1 MTVPVLSILF
11 MVVTLLVC
19 FGFPI
24 VLWVLFAKRYERVS
38 TAVLLGMLG
47 FVVPQ
52 LLIRI
57 PILQLLAGNAGWIAF
72 CTATPI
78 VALAAYALS
87 AGLFETAGRCGVF
100 FLLRKRLSYPTALSA
115 GLGHGA
121 VEAVVLVGLTYINN
135 IVYSILIN
143 LNQLPD
149 VAGLQSMLAP
159 LATTASPIFLMA
171 GVERL
176 FTMVVHMALSVL
188 LWRFFAVG
196 KAWVG
201 FFVCTAA
208 HFGVDFVSTLLA
220 QLGIGTWGVEL
231 AIGLMA
237 ALGFWLIR
245 RTGKKFSGSSV
256 EGNA

>member
-1 MTVPVLSILF
+1 MMTVPTLSILF

-24 VLWVLFAKRYERVS
+24 VLWVLFAKRYGKIS
-38 TAVLLGMLG
+38 AAVGLGMLG

-57 PILQLLAGNAGWIAF
+57 PILQLLAGNTGWIAF
-72 CTATPI
+72 CTATP
-78 VALAAYALS
+78 VLALAVYALS

-100 FLLRKRLSYPTALSA
+100 YLLRKRLSYPIALSA

-121 VEAVVLVGLTYINN
+121 IEAIVLVGLTYINN
-135 IVYSILIN
+135 IVYSILMN

-149 VAGLQSMLAP
+149 VAGLQSTLAP
-159 LATTASPIFLMA
+159 LATTASSIFLLA
-171 GVERL
+171 GAERL

-188 LWRFFAVG
+188 LWRFFDVG
-196 KAWVG
+196 KAWLG

-208 HFGVDFVSTLLA
+208 HFGVDFLSTLLA
-220 QLGIGTWGVEL
+220 RLGVGSWGVEL

-237 ALGFWLIR
+237 ALGFWLIK
-245 RTGKKFSGSSV
+245 RTARSSRPQAQ
-256 EGNA
+256 GDL